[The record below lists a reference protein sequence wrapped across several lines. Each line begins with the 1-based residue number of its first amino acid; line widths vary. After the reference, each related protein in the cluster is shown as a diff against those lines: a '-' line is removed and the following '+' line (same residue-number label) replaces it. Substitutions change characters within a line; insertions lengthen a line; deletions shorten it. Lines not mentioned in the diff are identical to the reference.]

1 VLSVDEETA
10 VFAAVFGLE
19 PELLLEL
26 LPDDELL
33 NEILS
38 VLIEPALPSRLP
50 LEESML
56 PVFARELIGELSRL
70 EEGLPVLVSELIVPP
85 TGLDVEELVTR
96 VPPVPEVF
104 ACEDKIVVLTLGV
117 VEVVLCTKV
126 FPADE
131 GEFVLDITVVG
142 LDGDTL
148 VELGTC
154 PEAEL
159 LMLTIVDVGV
169 LELKTVL
176 LPALLDCWLA
186 GPEEEAE
193 VAIDVPVSLEL
204 ATGDDGDIVEVPRIP
219 DTVVKVMMAELAVG
233 VVRVFMETVGL
244 DMVLN
249 AEVVPMLL
257 A

>member
-104 ACEDKIVVLTLGV
+104 ACED
-117 VEVVLCTKV
+117 
-126 FPADE
+126 
-131 GEFVLDITVVG
+131 
-142 LDGDTL
+142 
-148 VELGTC
+148 
-154 PEAEL
+154 
-159 LMLTIVDVGV
+159 
-169 LELKTVL
+169 
-176 LPALLDCWLA
+176 
-186 GPEEEAE
+186 
-193 VAIDVPVSLEL
+193 
-204 ATGDDGDIVEVPRIP
+204 
-219 DTVVKVMMAELAVG
+219 
-233 VVRVFMETVGL
+233 
-244 DMVLN
+244 
-249 AEVVPMLL
+249 
-257 A
+257 